1 VRRLR
6 AWWLRFGDIIAA
18 RIGLWALNRLF
29 GGGCAP
35 PYDGDCIGCAA
46 GRVAEVLEDIVK

>member
-1 VRRLR
+1 MKRLH

-18 RIGLWALNRLF
+18 RAALWALNRLF

-35 PYDGDCIGCAA
+35 PYDGGCIGCAA